1 MTIVTVVSRGIDRAI
16 AKLFV
21 VEGVRVTYT
30 DYSLQECERKLFDD
44 SLPTTVSED
53 LEYNL
58 ESSWRN
64 IYG

>member
-1 MTIVTVVSRGIDRAI
+1 MVSRGIDRAI